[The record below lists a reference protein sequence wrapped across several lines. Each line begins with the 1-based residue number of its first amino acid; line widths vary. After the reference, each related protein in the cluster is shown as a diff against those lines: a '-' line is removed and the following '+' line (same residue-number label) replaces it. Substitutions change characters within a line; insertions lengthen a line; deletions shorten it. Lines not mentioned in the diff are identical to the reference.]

1 MEAARLQEV
10 VHLLHRMPT
19 LTISV
24 RDRVLNGN
32 EGRARLSNEA
42 CMQSTRVT
50 LSYLGSVFVIE

>member
-1 MEAARLQEV
+1 M
-10 VHLLHRMPT
+10 
-19 LTISV
+19 
-24 RDRVLNGN
+24 GN